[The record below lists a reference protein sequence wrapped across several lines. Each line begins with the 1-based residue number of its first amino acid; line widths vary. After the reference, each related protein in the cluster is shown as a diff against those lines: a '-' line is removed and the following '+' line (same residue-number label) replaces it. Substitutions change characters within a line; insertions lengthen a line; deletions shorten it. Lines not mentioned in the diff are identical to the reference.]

1 MALIAGLLGPAPSL
15 PMSPMMN
22 PHLQLG
28 LITMLV
34 LHIHA
39 EKKEPVSVCV
49 CVLMLHIIAEKKE
62 TGLCVY
68 VCVCTNA
75 ANHR

>member
-39 EKKEPVSVCV
+39 EKKEPVSACVCV
-49 CVLMLHIIAEKKE
+49 CVD
-62 TGLCVY
+62 
-68 VCVCTNA
+68 A
-75 ANHR
+75 ADHY

>member
-49 CVLMLHIIAEKKE
+49 CVD
-62 TGLCVY
+62 
-68 VCVCTNA
+68 A
-75 ANHR
+75 ADHY